1 MHTTH
6 LAFLAARLVEEQ
18 AVQIAVTAD
27 SATSSGTTGYVGGD
41 DLCGAQPAL
50 LLLQVLCVSQR
61 DAQL

>member
-6 LAFLAARLVEEQ
+6 LAFLATRLVEEQ
-18 AVQIAVTAD
+18 AVQVVVTAD
-27 SATSSGTTGYVGGD
+27 SGSSSGSTGYVRSD

-61 DAQL
+61 YAE